1 MYYKVYIKITE
12 SFLFWLKS
20 SALTYIRCKVCII
33 DPECFFGFFH
43 SIFFFF
49 SNAFF
54 RVRLCGFLFFFL
66 RRENIL
72 YERLF
77 GSHLTPCLWKHIDHV
92 LALKCRVLPAS
103 LHLSDKQVGTLG
115 PGSAVKNL
123 LIGRWVV
130 CFVLFFFSQ

>member
-33 DPECFFGFFH
+33 DPECFFVFFSQH
-43 SIFFFF
+43 FFFF
-49 SNAFF
+49 FK
-54 RVRLCGFLFFFL
+54 CFLSCEFVWVFVCFL

-103 LHLSDKQVGTLG
+103 LHLSDKQVRTLG
-115 PGSAVKNL
+115 PRV
-123 LIGRWVV
+123 GRQEFAHW
-130 CFVLFFFSQ
+130 

>member
-33 DPECFFGFFH
+33 DPECFCFFFTA
-43 SIFFFF
+43 FFFF
-49 SNAFF
+49 FKCFLSCAFVWVF
-54 RVRLCGFLFFFL
+54 GFFL

-123 LIGRWVV
+123 LIGRWVIV
-130 CFVLFFFSQ
+130 CFVLFF